1 MMKRFLFSLISLMI
15 FVGLQGQADKTGVLQ
30 ELEKNTHG
38 SGEALLTATLKS
50 ASRLFGDPNDLTSVI
65 LIIPSGAVVEVLEY
79 DPDYLYVFFED
90 YEGYI
95 VRQHADFEEPR
106 VNAPVQVQVQTQP
119 QPQVQ
124 AQAQTRD
131 DRPVQQTQKEVIS
144 RFAYL
149 EGKYGSAMAA
159 RLDAGK
165 IWKGMT
171 KDMVQD
177 SWGTP
182 QKINRVIS
190 GNIIKE
196 EWIYRNSWLYFENDS
211 LVEWGPVRR

>member
-1 MMKRFLFSLISLMI
+1 
-15 FVGLQGQADKTGVLQ
+15 
-30 ELEKNTHG
+30 
-38 SGEALLTATLKS
+38 
-50 ASRLFGDPNDLTSVI
+50 
-65 LIIPSGAVVEVLEY
+65 
-79 DPDYLYVFFED
+79 
-90 YEGYI
+90 
-95 VRQHADFEEPR
+95 
-106 VNAPVQVQVQTQP
+106 
-119 QPQVQ
+119 
-124 AQAQTRD
+124 
-131 DRPVQQTQKEVIS
+131 QQTQKEVIS

-196 EWIYRNSWLYFENDS
+196 EWIYRNSWLYFENDN